1 MKQLLTELKISTY
14 PFACQMILVVML
26 ASVVV
31 LGVLGGQKV
40 QAISSSEEAQ
50 SSPVLFPANQAL
62 MVNPDVQLKLT
73 FNNTPRLG
81 TSGKIRIYDASSDQ
95 LIDTLDMSIPPGP
108 TKPVDPAVRAKNYLS
123 FPYPYARTSRPTNR
137 DTKPGTPS
145 AGAVPTS
152 NQYQLTI
159 IGGFTDGFHF
169 YPITVDGNTA
179 TIHLHHDLLEYGKGY
194 LVEIDPTVLVVDNDE
209 FKGIAKTS
217 WRFTTKLKQ
226 KRRGQTQPL

>member
-14 PFACQMILVVML
+14 PFACQMILVIML

-50 SSPVLFPANQAL
+50 SGPVLFPANQAL

-108 TKPVDPAVRAKNYLS
+108 TKPVDPAIRAKNYLG
-123 FPYPYARTSRPTNR
+123 FPYPYARTSRPTNAN
-137 DTKPGTPS
+137 TKPGTPS

-152 NQYQLTI
+152 NEYQLTI

-169 YPITVDGNTA
+169 YPITIVAVFPSIVIG
-179 TIHLHHDLLEYGKGY
+179 
-194 LVEIDPTVLVVDNDE
+194 
-209 FKGIAKTS
+209 
-217 WRFTTKLKQ
+217 
-226 KRRGQTQPL
+226 

>member
-14 PFACQMILVVML
+14 PFACQMILVIML

-50 SSPVLFPANQAL
+50 SGPVLFPANQAL

-95 LIDTLDMSIPPGP
+95 LVDTLLTGEVKHQL
-108 TKPVDPAVRAKNYLS
+108 T
-123 FPYPYARTSRPTNR
+123 RTSRHGISSDITRPNAKCEKQLGQILSQAR
-137 DTKPGTPS
+137 G
-145 AGAVPTS
+145 GAS
-152 NQYQLTI
+152 
-159 IGGFTDGFHF
+159 GAF
-169 YPITVDGNTA
+169 A
-179 TIHLHHDLLEYGKGY
+179 
-194 LVEIDPTVLVVDNDE
+194 
-209 FKGIAKTS
+209 
-217 WRFTTKLKQ
+217 
-226 KRRGQTQPL
+226 